1 MKYYSKSKI
10 ERFEETENE
19 LKNKTNENNENIKK
33 IHENKFLA
41 LKNENININETII
54 NYGKNNSNNIKK
66 KKKKIPAI

>member
-54 NYGKNNSNNIKK
+54 NYRKNNSNNIKK